1 MSRSIRINT
10 QTRIRHR
17 EGACSDRIP
26 RRERVTWESGWWC
39 QDVIIKWAEWKAA
52 VSNVVKEISSSK
64 QPPPSY
70 LSDAPRTQRAAF
82 QPHSGPV
89 QTLMVQ
95 LFCNVSECIYM
106 SVCLHTAWGWDGM
119 QKLLCIVGRAWGWAW
134 QRGMQRAICLSSP
147 CIWGCWSHFMEII
160 WKLRQF
166 ECLWQTG
173 VRRFG

>member
-1 MSRSIRINT
+1 MCRSCVSRSIRINT

-17 EGACSDRIP
+17 GGAHSDRIP

-89 QTLMVQ
+89 QTHMVQ
-95 LFCNVSECIYM
+95 LFWNVSECIYM

-119 QKLLCIVGRAWGWAW
+119 QKLRCIMGRAWGWAW
-134 QRGMQRAICLSSP
+134 QRGTRRAICLSSP
-147 CIWGCWSHFMEII
+147 CVQGYGSRFM
-160 WKLRQF
+160 
-166 ECLWQTG
+166 
-173 VRRFG
+173 